1 MNIHVSDTLRGLSLI
16 GSARGAAGTVTFT
29 GVNPA
34 TGEALAP
41 VYHAASSVDVDS
53 AVALASAA
61 AAVLAHKSGAEIG
74 ELLRAIAAELED
86 ARADFEILVPRET
99 ALPVARA
106 NGELSRTQAQLRLF
120 ADLAEESSW
129 VDARIDHA
137 DAGRQPLPKPDL
149 RSMRRPLGPVAVFG
163 ASNFPLAFSV
173 AGGDTASAL
182 AAGCP
187 VIVKAHPSHPA
198 TSERAGLAIRA
209 AVEKCG
215 FPEGT
220 FSLLFDPGIDVGK
233 ALVRH
238 AGVQAV
244 GFTGSRSGGRALM
257 DLAAARAHPIPVF
270 AEMGSINP
278 VFVLPA
284 ALSARAE
291 SIATALHASVMQGVG
306 QFCTSPGVIVLPQG
320 AAGDVVRDRLATL
333 FAQSMPAPML
343 NAGIAARYAQG
354 AHALSKQTSV
364 RALGEERH
372 RERWGAPRLLETSA
386 RDFLAQ
392 AALREEVFGPL
403 ALLVRIDDAAHMA
416 RLASELDGQL
426 TATVFADEADH
437 ALAAPLLAVL
447 ETRVGRVLMNGVP
460 TGVEVCAA
468 MVHGGPYPATSDGSS
483 TSVGTAAIER
493 FARRVCWQNVPD
505 ALLPA
510 ALQEANPLRL
520 ARLVDGKRRT

>member
-16 GSARGAAGTVTFT
+16 GSARGAAGGARFT

-53 AVALASAA
+53 AVALAAA
-61 AAVLAHKSGAEIG
+61 AAPVLAHKTGAERG

-99 ALPVARA
+99 ALPAARA
-106 NGELSRTQAQLRLF
+106 NGELGRTQAQLRLF
-120 ADLAEESSW
+120 ADLAEEGSW

-137 DAGRQPLPKPDL
+137 DAARQPLPKPDV
-149 RSMRRPLGPVAVFG
+149 RSMQRPVGPVAVFG

-198 TSERAGLAIRA
+198 TSERAALAIRA

-215 FPEGT
+215 FPDGT
-220 FSLLFDPGIDVGK
+220 FSLLFDDGIDVGK

-244 GFTGSRSGGRALM
+244 GFTGSRAAGRALM
-257 DLAAARAHPIPVF
+257 DLAAARAQPIPVF

-278 VFVLPA
+278 VFVMPA
-284 ALSARAE
+284 ALTARGEA
-291 SIATALHASVMQGVG
+291 IATALHASVMQGVG

-320 AAGDVVRDRLATL
+320 PAGDALRDKLAEL
-333 FAQSMPAPML
+333 FAQSAAAPML

-354 AHALSKQTSV
+354 AHGLATHRGV

-372 RERWGAPRLLETSA
+372 RERCGAPLLLETSA
-386 RDFLAQ
+386 REFLAQ
-392 AALREEVFGPL
+392 PELRGEVFGPL
-403 ALLVRIDDAAHMA
+403 ALLVRIEDAEHML
-416 RLASELDGQL
+416 RLASELEGQL
-426 TATVFADEADH
+426 TATLFADEGDFA
-437 ALAAPLLAVL
+437 AVAPLLAVL
-447 ETRVGRVLMNGVP
+447 ETRAGRVLMNGVP

-468 MVHGGPYPATSDGSS
+468 MVHGGPYPATSDGRS

-493 FARRVCWQNVPD
+493 FTRRVCWQNVPD